1 MHARRRTPTW
11 AWVSALTVAALVAV
25 AVLAVQARGKVP
37 EGGLASARPSAS
49 PSAGSA
55 DGKSGTPRPTPKQE
69 NAVPEDSGEG
79 RRVVYS
85 LGQRRVWLVGEN
97 ELPLRTF
104 AVWPGGVA
112 PAEGEHKVSTRR
124 AAGNGSDGVPV
135 EHVVYFAN
143 TEGVWVA
150 FSHAADGAAPTS
162 SPEGRGGA
170 VRTRPA
176 DGEALWEFAATG
188 TPVRVVG

>member
-11 AWVSALTVAALVAV
+11 AWVSVLTAAALVVV

-37 EGGLASARPSAS
+37 EGGVASAKPASSPSAS
-49 PSAGSA
+49 PGGSPA
-55 DGKSGTPRPTPKQE
+55 PRPTPKQD
-69 NAVPEDSGEG
+69 ALPDGSGEG

-85 LGQRRVWLVGEN
+85 LGRQRVWLVGEN
-97 ELPLRTF
+97 ELPLRSF

-112 PAEGEHKVSTRR
+112 PAEGDHKVSTRR
-124 AAGNGSDGVPV
+124 ASGNGSDGVPV

-150 FSHAADGAAPTS
+150 FSHAADGAPPTS
-162 SPEGRGGA
+162 SPEVRGGA
-170 VRTRPA
+170 VRTRSS
-176 DGEALWEFAATG
+176 DGEALWDFAATG